1 MVDCNGRS
9 GLSLLIESALI
20 EQNVDEYAS
29 IFFTFSQIKQ
39 FATQK
44 QFRKFNRQYLK
55 NQQTVLSLPDSPCQ
69 TVLNYPKTSFD
80 FFWLFIHPCLGV
92 YHGWYIMTQNMG
104 VDHEWYIMTRNVG
117 VVQVRRRSRNP
128 NQRMAKWSSPLTT
141 LFPVSTNTQRRLQ
154 KTTIVNKWGLK
165 LNNSTWPL
173 SKYCIR
179 SKFPT
184 QSSVA

>member
-1 MVDCNGRS
+1 M
-9 GLSLLIESALI
+9 
-20 EQNVDEYAS
+20 DEYAS
-29 IFFTFSQIKQ
+29 IFFHFQSNQAICNTK
-39 FATQK
+39 TVK
-44 QFRKFNRQYLK
+44 EG
-55 NQQTVLSLPDSPCQ
+55 QQTVIEKPADSFKLAWFTLPDSFKLPENQ
-69 TVLNYPKTSFD
+69 FW
-80 FFWLFIHPCLGV
+80 FFLAFYSPLSRGV
-92 YHGWYIMTQNMG
+92 PWVIYHDSKYGG
-104 VDHEWYIMTRNVG
+104 DHEWYIMTRNVG

>member
-1 MVDCNGRS
+1 MVDYNGTS
-9 GLSLLIESALI
+9 GLSLLIQSLI
-20 EQNVDEYAS
+20 TEQKRWWSPTDRIWKPADS
-29 IFFTFSQIKQ
+29 FKLAWFT
-39 FATQK
+39 
-44 QFRKFNRQYLK
+44 
-55 NQQTVLSLPDSPCQ
+55 LPDSFKITENHARQ
-69 TVLNYPKTSFD
+69 
-80 FFWLFIHPCLGV
+80 FWFLLAFYSPLSRGV
-92 YHGWYIMTQNMG
+92 PWVIYHDSKYG

-165 LNNSTWPL
+165 LHSSTWPL

>member
-55 NQQTVLSLPDSPCQ
+55 NQQTVLSSPDSPCQ
-69 TVLNYPKTSFD
+69 TVL
-80 FFWLFIHPCLGV
+80 
-92 YHGWYIMTQNMG
+92 
-104 VDHEWYIMTRNVG
+104 
-117 VVQVRRRSRNP
+117 
-128 NQRMAKWSSPLTT
+128 
-141 LFPVSTNTQRRLQ
+141 
-154 KTTIVNKWGLK
+154 
-165 LNNSTWPL
+165 
-173 SKYCIR
+173 
-179 SKFPT
+179 KFPRNSCQT
-184 QSSVA
+184 VLNLFGSLFTPAEMEVSCLIPSVMVKIQQATCTIYFNFDHYPCCRPQMTMPPVANCQRSALDTGGTPLFS